1 MANKYDLKTVNVIP
15 AVGVVNVGVEL
26 VPADRVVPPGKTRFV
41 CFIKHSADSGGTV
54 GIGEGDATET
64 MTTVKDTT
72 VIASAAILAY
82 PDSVDVDNPL
92 FSIAEGKF
100 LVVESTV
107 ADGTITVVYFDE

>member
-15 AVGVVNVGVEL
+15 AAGVVNVGEEP

-41 CFIKHSADSGGTV
+41 CFIKHSAVTGGV
-54 GIGEGDATET
+54 IGIGEGDASET

-72 VIASAAILAY
+72 VLAAAAILAY
-82 PDSVDVDNPL
+82 PDKVDVDNPL
-92 FSIAEGKF
+92 LSVAEGKF
-100 LVVESTV
+100 LVAESTI